1 VVGWYERLKG
11 GLLGSGR
18 VFRESEVEHS
28 SCDNYPKAGMA
39 EERCAIPAPVWATIN
54 GQGENRKSRFKG
66 SSASMPG
73 WLNLRDAYLTSY
85 VRTMQ
90 VVYVTGS
97 EGLVKEKQKQK

>member
-1 VVGWYERLKG
+1 
-11 GLLGSGR
+11 
-18 VFRESEVEHS
+18 
-28 SCDNYPKAGMA
+28 
-39 EERCAIPAPVWATIN
+39 
-54 GQGENRKSRFKG
+54 
-66 SSASMPG
+66 MPG